1 MVCSVHTLFRIKCY
15 PPTIIFT
22 IFQNFLYNKNILF
35 STFFLGCHFQEL
47 FTCLFQILTKFSLIF
62 EISDPRLALSLLKS
76 LPRFWLVLGQPFY
89 LEKPEL
95 WPYDLCWEITL
106 DAPRPYF
113 KLEPLWIGARDNIF
127 RSSFPMDGV
136 VFFLGF
142 KNCTFCCWNMSRIF
156 CFISKSSFL
165 TNFNFN

>member
-1 MVCSVHTLFRIKCY
+1 MIILESSFEYPSPTLSSRFKLGRT
-15 PPTIIFT
+15 PTISKVDSAGGGSCGGEYKRYFLKIK
-22 IFQNFLYNKNILF
+22 NFYFHLLA
-35 STFFLGCHFQEL
+35 CHFKNCS
-47 FTCLFQILTKFSLIF
+47 CLFQRLAKFPLIF
-62 EISDPRLALSLLKS
+62 EISNPRLALSLLKS

-127 RSSFPMDGV
+127 RSSFPMDGCL
-136 VFFLGF
+136 FSGF
-142 KNCTFCCWNMSRIF
+142 
-156 CFISKSSFL
+156 
-165 TNFNFN
+165 

>member
-1 MVCSVHTLFRIKCY
+1 MFLGFRDLCLWISITNSCQFCFLEKSY
-15 PPTIIFT
+15 KLLQFSRNIFT

-47 FTCLFQILTKFSLIF
+47 FTCLFQILAKFSLIF

-127 RSSFPMDGV
+127 RSSFPMDGRL
-136 VFFLGF
+136 FSGF
-142 KNCTFCCWNMSRIF
+142 KELH
-156 CFISKSSFL
+156 FL
-165 TNFNFN
+165 LLKHE